1 MHRNRFTKR
10 AEPRLPVLIGVCLAS
25 IQRSLAVTNRTNSL
39 CSLTLLGLVLGGV
52 LLWAPAAVAYSTW
65 SGGCQDC
72 HGGFKAG
79 NYTSMSSDDPAAWG
93 QNLMDGHVS
102 QFALGCSDCHSGG
115 SFKPVTLDVSNS
127 GITCSSCHGRSE
139 DDAGA
144 GLGGPMPSA
153 GLRQHHYNAGVQ
165 VCADCHAADA
175 NPATFT
181 PVGEDVPAPTFIV
194 KGIDPCNDVAFGS
207 AGLDNDGDGPR
218 DGADSD
224 CRAPVDNP
232 PTAVI
237 SAPASG
243 LVGETLTF
251 DGSASSDDGT
261 IVSYSWDFGDG
272 ANANGMTTTHA
283 YGSAGTYTASLTVCD
298 DASPSQCSTASHS
311 LTINDVVVDN
321 PPTAIISGPS
331 SGTVGDTL
339 SFDGSGSTDDGSIV
353 SYVWTV
359 DGMAAGSAMSL
370 SWLFD
375 SAGSF
380 TVALTVCDDAS
391 PSQCDTATHVVT
403 IRDVVVDNP
412 PTAVISAP
420 ASGQVGETL
429 AFDGSASSD
438 DGSVVSY
445 SWDFGDG
452 ASASGMTTTH
462 AYGSAGT
469 YTVSLQVCDNA
480 SQCATASHTVTIS
493 ELPVD
498 NPPSTVISG
507 PSSGTVGDTLSF
519 DGSGSTDDGS
529 IVSYDW
535 TVDGM
540 AAGTGMSLS
549 WRFDSAGSFSVALT
563 VCDDAG
569 QCDTASH
576 TVTIRQQA
584 AGGEALYMN
593 HCAACHGDPT
603 SNEPAPEDGVI
614 KVAGARTC
622 SIQGAIYGTARYPDG
637 VETMRYLQGLLN
649 DDQIDEIA
657 DYLNAFSVT
666 GRQRYVSACSGCHGR
681 DVDEELGGSDVEDI
695 REAIHEEGEMRFL
708 RCLPDDDIAQI
719 GQYLGA
725 NDDDHAEDDDKHRG
739 HEDEDKDKKEKD
751 KKDKDDHKR
760 QDDDKEHRKSHD

>member
-1 MHRNRFTKR
+1 MHRNRFMNR
-10 AEPRLPVLIGVCLAS
+10 AALSLHVLTGVCLAS
-25 IQRSLAVTNRTNSL
+25 INRSLAVRNRTNSL
-39 CSLTLLGLVLGGV
+39 CSLTLLGLALGGV
-52 LLWAPAAVAYSTW
+52 LLWAPAAFAYSTW
-65 SGGCQDC
+65 SGGCQNC

-79 NYTSMSSDDPAAWG
+79 NYTSMSSDDPAPWG

-127 GITCSSCHGRSE
+127 GVTCSSCHGRSE
-139 DDAGA
+139 DDAAA
-144 GLGGPMPSA
+144 GLGGSMPSA

-165 VCADCHAADA
+165 VCAGCHAADA

-181 PVGEDVPAPTFIV
+181 PVGEDVPSPTFIV

-207 AGLDNDGDGPR
+207 LGLDNDGDGPR
-218 DGADSD
+218 DAADSD
-224 CRAPVDNP
+224 CQAPVDNP

-261 IVSYSWDFGDG
+261 IVSYTWDFGDG
-272 ANANGMTTTHA
+272 VSASGMATTHA
-283 YGSAGTYTASLTVCD
+283 YGSAGTYTVSLAVCD
-298 DASPSQCSTASHS
+298 DATPSQCSTANHT

-321 PPTAIISGPS
+321 PPIAAISGPS

-339 SFDGSGSTDDGSIV
+339 SFDGSGSTDDGAIV

-359 DGMAAGSAMSL
+359 DGMAAGSGMSL
-370 SWLFD
+370 SWLF
-375 SAGSF
+375 STAGSF
-380 TVALTVCDDAS
+380 NLALTVCDNAS
-391 PSQCDTATHVVT
+391 PSQCDTATHAVM

-420 ASGQVGETL
+420 ANGLVGETL
-429 AFDGSASSD
+429 SFDGSASSD
-438 DGSVVSY
+438 DGMIISY
-445 SWDFGDG
+445 AWDFGDG
-452 ASASGMTTTH
+452 TSASGMTASH

-469 YTVSLQVCDNA
+469 YTVSLQVCDDA
-480 SQCATASHTVTIS
+480 SPSQCATASHTVTIS
-493 ELPVD
+493 DLPVD
-498 NPPSTVISG
+498 KPPSAVISG
-507 PSSGTVGDTLSF
+507 PSSGSVSETLSF
-519 DGSGSTDDGS
+519 DGSGSTDDGR
-529 IVSYDW
+529 IVSYAW

-540 AAGTGMSLS
+540 AVGSGMSLS
-549 WRFDSAGSFSVALT
+549 WRFDNAGSFSVALT
-563 VCDDAG
+563 VCDDAA

-576 TVTIRQQA
+576 AVVIRQPA

-603 SNEPAPEDGVI
+603 SDEPAPEEGVI

-637 VETMRYLQGLLN
+637 VDTMRYLQGLLS
-649 DDQIDEIA
+649 DEQIREIA
-657 DYLNAFSVT
+657 DYLNALSVT
-666 GRQRYVSACSGCHGR
+666 GRQRYVSACSGCHGQ
-681 DVDEELGGSDVEDI
+681 DVDEELGGSDAGDI
-695 REAIHEEGEMRFL
+695 GEAIHEERQMRFL
-708 RCLPDDDIAQI
+708 RCLPDDDIQQI

-725 NDDDHAEDDDKHRG
+725 KDGDHEEDDDKDRE
-739 HEDEDKDKKEKD
+739 HEDEDKD

-760 QDDDKEHRKSHD
+760 HDDDKEHRESHD